1 MLEMQVAAEKADAIL
16 EYCGTTDIWEILDK
30 LEVLYSF
37 DDYGSAGSGLKGYCT
52 CFFGQFFISVNQNLP
67 AYLQELIAWH

>member
-30 LEVLYSF
+30 LDL
-37 DDYGSAGSGLKGYCT
+37 T
-52 CFFGQFFISVNQNLP
+52 
-67 AYLQELIAWH
+67 